1 LQDNT
6 FLIEIMKRCMDTE
19 EVDKR
24 MDLLQYLNDLLPTK
38 YKVQLPTFITNDYID
53 KALYVLEE
61 RFDEKLLFS
70 SDAGANPNS
79 NTSNEST

>member
-1 LQDNT
+1 
-6 FLIEIMKRCMDTE
+6 MDTE

-70 SDAGANPNS
+70 SHAGANPSS

>member
-1 LQDNT
+1 
-6 FLIEIMKRCMDTE
+6 MKRCMDTE

-70 SDAGANPNS
+70 SHAGANPSS